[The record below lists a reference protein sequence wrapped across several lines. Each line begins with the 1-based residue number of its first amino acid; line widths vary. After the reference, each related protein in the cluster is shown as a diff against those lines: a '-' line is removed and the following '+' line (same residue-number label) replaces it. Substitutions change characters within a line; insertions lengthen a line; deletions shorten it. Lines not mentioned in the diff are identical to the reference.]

1 MPTGRGDAR
10 DKKQKKKSKAQLEK
24 ELLRRP
30 TAAPAQPI
38 SVEIVK
44 PKRKVEEDW

>member
-1 MPTGRGDAR
+1 MPAGRGDIR

-24 ELLRRP
+24 DLLKRP
-30 TAAPAQPI
+30 TVAPLQPPT
-38 SVEIVK
+38 VEIVK